1 MDTLMHLFQQFN
13 AYAKVNPLVA
23 GAMSLWGLGV
33 ITWVC
38 RGVPRAIWGF
48 CKRQYTTSLSFT
60 SDTAGT
66 NAQTFAAFMRWF
78 QQSRWARWSRS
89 LSILPSDSG
98 ELTYGRY
105 GGVTERIHEDD
116 GTVIGV
122 GEGSHFFLYRG
133 WPFWLRHSRI
143 KEGGNQNRITYEVKL
158 TGLGRNRQ
166 RVLDLIEEFRYR
178 PSPRRT
184 GVYRWDRNDWTRA
197 CDVLKRPLSTVVI
210 DPAIK
215 GELLANMERWM
226 ASREWYEQR
235 GLPYK
240 LTCILRG
247 LPGTGKTSL
256 IKALAGHFGM
266 DVCLLNLASMTD
278 ATFESALSEAPRKS
292 FVVIE
297 DFDSTSATKARRA
310 LKAKETQAAN
320 AAASAG
326 DESMAE
332 LFNMGLTLSGI
343 LNALDGLLSLDGKIV
358 FLTTNVYEA
367 LDPALIRKGRVD
379 YTYEIG
385 KLTDPE
391 VREYVRVMFPD
402 DEAPMPARFADI
414 LGCDLQDL
422 YFAHRDSASAF
433 IAAIPKAGSTAQVF
447 HDKQP
452 IERGRTIAAVN

>member
-1 MDTLMHLFQQFN
+1 MDTLIHLFQQFN

-33 ITWVC
+33 VTWVC
-38 RGVPRAIWGF
+38 RGVPRAVWSL
-48 CKRQYTTSLSFT
+48 CKRQFTTSLSFT

-66 NAQTFAAFMRWF
+66 SAETFAAFMRWF

-89 LSILPSDSG
+89 LSILPG
-98 ELTYGRY
+98 AGRTEYGRY
-105 GGVTERIHEDD
+105 DEPLNDGG

-158 TGLGRNRQ
+158 TGLGRSRQ

-215 GELLANMERWM
+215 GELLGNLQRWM
-226 ASREWYEQR
+226 DSREWYEQR

-256 IKALAGHFGM
+256 IKALAGHFDM
-266 DVCLLNLASMTD
+266 NVCLLNLASMTD
-278 ATFESALSEAPRKS
+278 ATFEQALSDAPDRS
-292 FVVIE
+292 FLVIE

-310 LKAKETQAAN
+310 LKAKEANATN

-358 FLTTNVYEA
+358 FLTTNVYEV
-367 LDPALIRKGRVD
+367 LDPALVRKGRVD

-385 KLTDPE
+385 RLTDPE
-391 VREYVRVMFPD
+391 VREYVRLMFPGD
-402 DEAPMPARFADI
+402 DTSMPARFADI
-414 LGCDLQDL
+414 LGCDLQGL
-422 YFAHRDSASAF
+422 YFAHRDSASDL
-433 IAAIPKAGSTAQVF
+433 IAAIPKVCSTGKVF
-447 HDKQP
+447 HTEQP

>member
-1 MDTLMHLFQQFN
+1 MDFLIHLLDQFN

-33 ITWVC
+33 VTWIC
-38 RGVPRAIWGF
+38 RGVPRAIWGL
-48 CKRQYTTSLSFT
+48 CKRQFTTSLSFT

-66 NAQTFAAFMRWF
+66 SAQTFANFMRWF

-89 LSILPSDSG
+89 LSILPSDNG
-98 ELTYGRY
+98 ELRYGRRGPVY
-105 GGVTERIHEDD
+105 DDD

-143 KEGGNQNRITYEVKL
+143 KEGGNQNRITYEVRL
-158 TGLGRNRQ
+158 TGLGRSRD
-166 RVLDLIEEFRYR
+166 RVLALIEEFRYK

-184 GVYRWDRNDWTRA
+184 GVYRWDRGDWDRA
-197 CDVLKRPLSTVVI
+197 CDVLKRPLNTVVI

-215 GELLANMERWM
+215 TELLANLQRWM
-226 ASREWYEQR
+226 DSRDWYEQR

-256 IKALAGHFGM
+256 IKALAGHFDM
-266 DVCLLNLASMTD
+266 NVCLVNLSTMTD
-278 ATFESALSEAPRKS
+278 ATFEQALSQAPHGS
-292 FVVIE
+292 FLVIE
-297 DFDSTSATKARRA
+297 DFDSTAATKARRG
-310 LKAKETQAAN
+310 LKPKDAQAAT

-326 DESMAE
+326 DESVAE

-343 LNALDGLLSLDGKIV
+343 LNALDGILALDGKIV
-358 FLTTNVYEA
+358 FLTTNIYEA

-385 KLTDPE
+385 KLTDAE

-402 DEAPMPARFADI
+402 AHLPEGRFADI

-422 YFAHRDSASAF
+422 YFAHRDSADAF
-433 IAAIPKAGSTAQVF
+433 VAAIPRVL
-447 HDKQP
+447 
-452 IERGRTIAAVN
+452 RAVA